1 MNSVFKNS
9 SSTKSFIRSSFS
21 LSESS
26 FPSFI
31 LTILYIVS
39 VSDISSSISTN
50 SSFVNGVKIFTP
62 QTYGIEEDRKE
73 KKYKCLWES
82 KTKT

>member
-1 MNSVFKNS
+1 MFKKS
-9 SSTKSFIRSSFS
+9 CSAKSFIRSSFS
-21 LSESS
+21 LSKFS

-50 SSFVNGVKIFTP
+50 YSFVHSKSILLVL
-62 QTYGIEEDRKE
+62 
-73 KKYKCLWES
+73 YKFFFLGQFVL
-82 KTKT
+82 K